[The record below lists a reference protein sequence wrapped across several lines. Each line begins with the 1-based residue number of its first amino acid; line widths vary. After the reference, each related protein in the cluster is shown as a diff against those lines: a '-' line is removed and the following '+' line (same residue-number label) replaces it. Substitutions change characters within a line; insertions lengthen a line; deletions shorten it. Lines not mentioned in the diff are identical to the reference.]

1 MVLNNIGDKGQ
12 IKRKVYQRRLP
23 ENPNLD
29 YYYIIRET
37 SPDESILVEYGF
49 IDNNNDLKK
58 LENNL
63 EDYAEGVV
71 KAIADYT
78 NTKYTLPNTAN
89 YYTVVKGDSL
99 WSIAQ
104 KYNISVSD
112 LKSLNNLTSNNIYI
126 GQRLL
131 ISNNINPSTG
141 NSYIVQKG
149 DSLWS
154 IAQKY
159 GINPTELIKYNNLD
173 NLTIYIGQEL
183 KIPSSINTNNYVQ
196 YTVNKGDTLWGIAK
210 KYNTTVNDI
219 ITTNNLIS
227 TILSPN
233 QVLIIPQ

>member
-104 KYNISVSD
+104 KY
-112 LKSLNNLTSNNIYI
+112 
-126 GQRLL
+126 
-131 ISNNINPSTG
+131 
-141 NSYIVQKG
+141 
-149 DSLWS
+149 
-154 IAQKY
+154 

-173 NLTIYIGQEL
+173 TLTIYIGQEL